1 MWGAFDQYALEEQLG
16 AHLAV
21 GARGRKHGGSLQ
33 RLRHRRAGGRS
44 AVRARVCNRSRGRAA
59 CAVGRRNTIACGAT
73 KALAQRGVLQCT
85 DHTCKCKS
93 VKQAV
98 PNSAQIVT
106 VLALARR
113 SDIDRSSAK
122 SWSLSGLSMTGL
134 SQSVMLSDTYK
145 TCAMLPAWHRKPT
158 PEDLARFTASTARL
172 GRHEARK
179 PTHVPEIACIGLT
192 LDTQT
197 R

>member
-1 MWGAFDQYALEEQLG
+1 MWGAFDQNTLEEQLG

-21 GARGRKHGGSLQ
+21 GARGRKYGRSLQ
-33 RLRHRRAGGRS
+33 RLRPRRAGGRS
-44 AVRARVCNRSRGRAA
+44 AVRARVCNRCRGRAP

-73 KALAQRGVLQCT
+73 KALAQRGVLQCA

-106 VLALARR
+106 ILALARR
-113 SDIDRSSAK
+113 LDIDRSNAK
-122 SWSLSGLSMTGL
+122 SWSLSGLSMKGL

-145 TCAMLPAWHRKPT
+145 TLVHCCQLGTGSPHQKTWPASRPALRVWAGTKP
-158 PEDLARFTASTARL
+158 ASPRTSQRSPAL
-172 GRHEARK
+172 G
-179 PTHVPEIACIGLT
+179 
-192 LDTQT
+192 
-197 R
+197 